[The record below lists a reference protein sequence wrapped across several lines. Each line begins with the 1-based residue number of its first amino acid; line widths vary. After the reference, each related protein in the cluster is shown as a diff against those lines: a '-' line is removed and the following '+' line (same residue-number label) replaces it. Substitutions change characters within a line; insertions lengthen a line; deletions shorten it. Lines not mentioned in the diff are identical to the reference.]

1 MNERA
6 PGQEVHVS
14 ASRPDRALGRVVQ
27 KFLRSAGLSLVE
39 AGGDEDAA
47 PPPLAVADAALRRA
61 RQLVIVVT
69 EETPQAWLEAE
80 VATAARLT
88 AASPGLEVVALVR
101 GDARLPPG
109 LPVVGLPET
118 KNLAQG
124 DLRELVHNLREGLA
138 APATA
143 LAMRRTDGPYPGL
156 RAFEARDAAWFFG
169 RDAETA
175 EAASRLGEVGG
186 SFRRWLEIEGGPGAG
201 KSSLALAGLVPV
213 FHRGAVAGAPGEW
226 AVAAC
231 RPGRH
236 PVGHLALAL
245 TRAFGGLLWY
255 GEVLE
260 ALGSEGGLV
269 DLIREQ
275 LPADR
280 GLLVVMDDL
289 DDAIDGEVD
298 DRPGYDVLDRRLAEA
313 LADFDRRF
321 FLISTVRGDARA
333 RVHALLPRL
342 AAVAA
347 DTGARYALGAMS
359 RTGLAQAIAGPC
371 RLLERPW
378 PDALRDRI
386 LLDAAEAGVSLPAL
400 AHLLRALWRSD
411 KGSSIATY
419 ESLGGVTGALDA
431 AADRV
436 LEAMDD
442 DERERAWRLLISLV
456 RPGRGAR
463 DRTRAVGVGE
473 ALTTAGGGPRAQ
485 RLFTRLLEDGTLP
498 LLLVERGERP
508 EGPTDAPAAS
518 AGDEP
523 KEWVRLAHDALLLH
537 WNGLRR
543 RVDAERSALERRDD
557 VERASRVW
565 VSAGSPSEA
574 LPAGRQLAHFEG
586 DDLPPETQAQLPALL
601 GAAARH
607 FVEAARRSED
617 KRSEG
622 ARAEREAAE
631 AAERARAGREV
642 SQRESWRRRMRAI
655 VAALSMALAG
665 TLAWA
670 LNLVQE
676 QSDLRAQLSAANH
689 VNWRWQTQL
698 GSMEKQRHEAERR
711 LLESQQLVRA
721 TERQRRVADRE
732 GVRAE
737 MNADEVLR
745 IAGRIADAAD
755 DLFTR
760 FPGEGGKFA
769 RQAFAGGVIE
779 ELDRAL
785 KGAPDNELLRAAL
798 ARQRQRMAEIA
809 LDRRE
814 VGTALS
820 HYEKAIPILESLAL
834 GEEVA
839 HLRALA
845 DAYGW
850 LGRFRARD
858 RANPQWRDPKAALD
872 WFEKERLVTER
883 LQALEPDVDE
893 HPKRIVDLLGRM
905 ADVRVGIDDVAGA
918 RIDLERAVHVQ
929 QTLAKRRQGEP
940 EPARRLAALIE
951 RQGDLESADRKY
963 DTARRYYDD
972 ARDRAQAVGGEEAER
987 MHRRLRRK
995 LKGLP

>member
-27 KFLRSAGLSLVE
+27 KFLRSAGLPLVD
-39 AGGDEDAA
+39 AGGGEDGAA
-47 PPPLAVADAALRRA
+47 LPLSAADAALGRA
-61 RQLVIVVT
+61 RQLVLIVT

-80 VATAARLT
+80 IAAAARLT
-88 AASPGLEVVALVR
+88 AVSPGLEVVALVR

-109 LPVVGLPET
+109 LPVVGLPPDAT
-118 KNLAQG
+118 TLQQG

-143 LAMRRTDGPYPGL
+143 LALRRNDGPYPGL
-156 RAFEARDAAWFFG
+156 RPFEARDAAWFFG
-169 RDAETA
+169 RDAEIA
-175 EAASRLGEVGG
+175 EAAARLGEVGG

-213 FHRGAVAGAPGEW
+213 FQRGAIAGAPGEW

-260 ALGSEGGLV
+260 ALRSEGGLV
-269 DLIREQ
+269 DLVREH

-280 GLLVVMDDL
+280 GLLVVLDDI

-342 AAVAA
+342 AAAA
-347 DTGARYALGAMS
+347 PDAGARLQLGAMS

-371 RLLERPW
+371 RLLDRPW
-378 PDALRDRI
+378 PEALRDRI

-431 AADRV
+431 AADGV
-436 LEAMDD
+436 LAAMDD

-508 EGPTDAPAAS
+508 EGPTDPPPTPS
-518 AGDEP
+518 PDEP

-537 WNGLRR
+537 WSALRR
-543 RVDAERSALERRDD
+543 RVDAERGALERRDD
-557 VERASRVW
+557 VERAARTW
-565 VSAGSPSEA
+565 LSAGSPMEA

-601 GAAARH
+601 GATARH
-607 FVEAARRSED
+607 FVEAARRAED
-617 KRSEG
+617 RRNEV

-631 AAERARAGREV
+631 VAERARAGQEAARREA
-642 SQRESWRRRMRAI
+642 WRRRMRATAAGLGVAL
-655 VAALSMALAG
+655 VAAL
-665 TLAWA
+665 AWSV
-670 LNLVQE
+670 NLVQE
-676 QSDLRAQLSAANH
+676 QSELHAQLTAANH
-689 VNWRWQTQL
+689 MSRRWQTQVE
-698 GSMEKQRHEAERR
+698 SMESERHEAERQ

-721 TERQRRVADRE
+721 TERQRRVADRA

-755 DLFTR
+755 DLFAR
-760 FPGEGGKFA
+760 IPGESGKFA

-798 ARQRQRMAEIA
+798 ARQRQRVAAIA
-809 LDRRE
+809 IDRRE
-814 VGTALS
+814 VGTALAQ
-820 HYEKAIPILESLAL
+820 YEKAIPILESLAE
-834 GEEVA
+834 GDEVP
-839 HLRALA
+839 HLRSLA
-845 DAYGW
+845 DAYDW

-858 RANPQWRDPKAALD
+858 RTNPQWQDPKAALE

-893 HPKRIVDLLGRM
+893 HPRRLVELLQRM
-905 ADVRVGIDDVAGA
+905 AEVRVAVDDVAGA
-918 RIDLERAVHVQ
+918 RIDLERAVDVQ
-929 QTLAKRRQGEP
+929 RGLSKRRDGEP
-940 EPARRLAALIE
+940 EHARRLAGLIE
-951 RQGDLESADRKY
+951 RQGDLESSDRRY
-963 DTARRYYDD
+963 DNARRFYDD
-972 ARDRAQAVGGEEAER
+972 ARDRAKAVGDEGIS
-987 MHRRLRRK
+987 RRLGRK